1 MKVFLATWIYEDN
14 QQLALMNNNANNR
27 LMSYYHLSDK
37 KAKRS
42 LKQYLLDE
50 KNKALTKS

>member
-37 KAKRS
+37 KAKRA